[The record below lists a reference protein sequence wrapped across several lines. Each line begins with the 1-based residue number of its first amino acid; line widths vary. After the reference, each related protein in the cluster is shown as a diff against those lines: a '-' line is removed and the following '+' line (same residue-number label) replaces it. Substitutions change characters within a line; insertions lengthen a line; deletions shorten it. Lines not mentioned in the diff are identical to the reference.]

1 MLKGGSEMLLEF
13 YENIAI
19 LLVLMG
25 VIVLFICF
33 ALEAIRRKKYQ
44 QSKYYE
50 QTGITYKTL
59 RSDVG
64 KLGEYYTSEELKNLQ
79 GYKKYLFNCYLPKED
94 GTTTELDVILLHDSG
109 IYVFESKNY
118 SGWIF
123 GKETDQ
129 NWTQTLP
136 TRRQRTRKNHFLNP
150 IIQNKV
156 HLKWLQTYLQVD
168 ESFPIYSYIVFSER
182 CELKDVTVSG
192 GQHFVIKR
200 ENLLTAVQKNIQCVG
215 NKLTKEEI
223 DTLYAKLYP
232 LTQVDEL
239 QKLKHIE
246 NLKENH
252 RQKPT
257 VGAPIADAEV
267 TPEKICPKCGS
278 KLIIR
283 TAKKGTKA
291 GEKFWGCSSYPNCK
305 YTENIARQDI

>member
-13 YENIAI
+13 YGNIAI

-33 ALEAIRRKKYQ
+33 SLEAIRRKKYQ

-50 QTGITYKTL
+50 QTGIAYKTL

-150 IIQNKV
+150 IIPNKV

-182 CELKDVTVSG
+182 CELKDVTVSS
-192 GQHFVIKR
+192 GQ
-200 ENLLTAVQKNIQCVG
+200 LLS
-215 NKLTKEEI
+215 L
-223 DTLYAKLYP
+223 
-232 LTQVDEL
+232 
-239 QKLKHIE
+239 
-246 NLKENH
+246 
-252 RQKPT
+252 R
-257 VGAPIADAEV
+257 
-267 TPEKICPKCGS
+267 EKI
-278 KLIIR
+278 
-283 TAKKGTKA
+283 
-291 GEKFWGCSSYPNCK
+291 Y
-305 YTENIARQDI
+305 